1 MKRYILLVAVLA
13 VAGSALLALPLM
25 AAADDS
31 ATGSVRLEGAGVL
44 VAAGDGLAVLDG
56 RMNFHGT
63 ARSGALLVKDRDG
76 DAHVQVTGYGRRI
89 ELAGGGVLYLG
100 FHGRA
105 HIRGSDVKVTVFG
118 QGIRIHVVGEGTAF
132 LKGRGWYR
140 VNGQP
145 AQPWSAEGTTL
156 EIAP

>member
-1 MKRYILLVAVLA
+1 MRRWILVVAVLA
-13 VAGSALLALPLM
+13 VTGSALFALPPT
-25 AAADDS
+25 ASADDS

-63 ARSGALLVKDRDG
+63 ARAGALLVKDKAG
-76 DAHVQVTGYGRRI
+76 DAHVRVEGYGRKI
-89 ELAGGGVLYLG
+89 ELAGGGLVYLG

-105 HIRGSDVKVTVFG
+105 HILGSDVRVAVVG
-118 QGIRIHVVGEGTAF
+118 EDVRIHVVGEGTAF

-140 VNGQP
+140 VNGRP
-145 AQPWSAEGTTL
+145 AQPWSAEGTTM
-156 EIAP
+156 EIAA